1 MYILFGVSPLSA
13 GYIIALQSIGWT
25 VLAIL
30 SSGIMEKT
38 EKIFIRLGAFF
49 ISLASIG
56 LVFTMPIGPI
66 WLIAF
71 LSTIMGMGF
80 GMSWSFV
87 SKRIISSLPE
97 NERVQAS
104 GSIPTFM
111 RLSMALGAAISGIIA
126 NFSGFQKNYSSPFHF
141 ESNKKL

>member
-1 MYILFGVSPLSA
+1 
-13 GYIIALQSIGWT
+13 
-25 VLAIL
+25 
-30 SSGIMEKT
+30 MEKT

-56 LVFTMPIGPI
+56 LVFTMPVGPI

-126 NFSGFQKNYSSPFHF
+126 NFSGFSEDSSVFVARNVAFWCYFSFLPLIIVGIIFAWRISK
-141 ESNKKL
+141 E